1 VINTSRSE
9 RGWQGRRRIALLV
22 SIAGVLGV
30 AFLGSAGTASAASVA
45 NCNAKLEPKGK
56 STTSAKLS
64 FVCDAEVRAYTV
76 ASTGRIKNYGPSS
89 ASILTCE
96 GTGAGFGCG
105 VSDRAAPGTQA
116 PGTTGWNT
124 TTPGASTSATAI
136 PKTCH
141 GFTRVEGAGTSTPT
155 FPNRN
160 AVVTGPCSQVI
171 PAGTKVTQSIKLGSS
186 PCGKSPINVFLLVG
200 GEPDVTAF
208 LAPNA
213 AGGGGDNTT
222 VGEQISQPIKVSMK
236 AYKNCVT
243 SDVAKAKKTAT
254 KSAAPATKFPVT
266 CSGVVSPNPT
276 RSNDTDVSFICSQN
290 IRAFAVYSNKQID
303 LPGDEPLVSGP
314 NGGKENEGALHQC
327 EGDFPGFGY
336 GCGIVDRQTVT
347 ASTATNAN
355 LPNGQGITAGNTVK
369 QTMGFDS
376 RPCQRPGQPKTKVWL
391 VAMGEPTVGSTVGEF
406 TSAPQQLALSGY
418 GKCKGGKK
426 KK

>member
-1 VINTSRSE
+1 
-9 RGWQGRRRIALLV
+9 
-22 SIAGVLGV
+22 
-30 AFLGSAGTASAASVA
+30 
-45 NCNAKLEPKGK
+45 
-56 STTSAKLS
+56 
-64 FVCDAEVRAYTV
+64 
-76 ASTGRIKNYGPSS
+76 
-89 ASILTCE
+89 
-96 GTGAGFGCG
+96 
-105 VSDRAAPGTQA
+105 
-116 PGTTGWNT
+116 
-124 TTPGASTSATAI
+124 
-136 PKTCH
+136 
-141 GFTRVEGAGTSTPT
+141 
-155 FPNRN
+155 
-160 AVVTGPCSQVI
+160 VI